1 MGGTQT
7 NLVLA
12 FIGENAEYFKKT
24 LEAMAR
30 KSDTLSL
37 PVVGWCW
44 PAFFFGYLWL
54 AYRRMYGAALGT
66 CIIASGMIITI
77 PFQFGPLPFMI
88 LCGLFGKSLYVM
100 LAARQVR
107 SILEEERNPTAAV
120 ISVRAR
126 GDTSWGAVWGA
137 LFLSCLSSVLLAL
150 ALIGYMLNDP
160 EAVNQLLE
168 LSKEAK

>member
-1 MGGTQT
+1 MSFEGTQSGGFGRRGALAPPGGSQSPPSGAGMGGTQT

-44 PAFFFGYLWL
+44 PAFFLGYLWL

-107 SILEEERNPTAAV
+107 SILEEERNP
-120 ISVRAR
+120 RPR
-126 GDTSWGAVWGA
+126 
-137 LFLSCLSSVLLAL
+137 
-150 ALIGYMLNDP
+150 
-160 EAVNQLLE
+160 
-168 LSKEAK
+168 